1 MQCGTSVINRLWH
14 HWTLESPPL
23 LHLGVSAGQAIIQGD
38 IYTLIC
44 IIDSIKKGRNP
55 VKHMD
60 IKKTIASSNW
70 WLELMADSIRMGIT
84 TCIICSA
91 AQWELIRLRA
101 VADTAF
107 QADIMDKMVI

>member
-1 MQCGTSVINRLWH
+1 
-14 HWTLESPPL
+14 
-23 LHLGVSAGQAIIQGD
+23 
-38 IYTLIC
+38 
-44 IIDSIKKGRNP
+44 
-55 VKHMD
+55 MD

-91 AQWELIRLRA
+91 ARWELIQLRA